1 VLIEKQLTS
10 PPEQFK
16 KTIPIASPVSGQC
29 VLLQHVNDDL
39 INVGAWGPG
48 LALTTASSKVVS
60 PFNATV
66 MKIDPLD
73 YSIEIKSSFGLKCRI
88 KYGLHTQMLHG
99 AQFLTQLRQGEQIKA
114 GAMLF
119 SVNSAWLKQQ
129 GVENICIMT
138 LLNAKALIGVLPT
151 HQKFVDAGSDTLLTL
166 YI

>member
-1 VLIEKQLTS
+1 MLIEKQLTK
-10 PPEQFK
+10 PPENFK
-16 KTIPIASPVSGQC
+16 KAIPIAAPVSGHC
-29 VLLQHVNDDL
+29 ILLQHVNDDL
-39 INVGAWGPG
+39 INAGAWGPG
-48 LALTTASSKVVS
+48 MALVTASSKVVS

-66 MKIDPLD
+66 VKIDPLD

-99 AQFLTQLRQGEQIKA
+99 AQFLTQLKRGEKIKA

-138 LLNAKALIGVLPT
+138 LLNATALLGVLPT
-151 HQKFVDAGSDTLLTL
+151 HQKFVDAYSDTFITL

>member
-1 VLIEKQLTS
+1 
-10 PPEQFK
+10 
-16 KTIPIASPVSGQC
+16 
-29 VLLQHVNDDL
+29 
-39 INVGAWGPG
+39 
-48 LALTTASSKVVS
+48 
-60 PFNATV
+60 
-66 MKIDPLD
+66 
-73 YSIEIKSSFGLKCRI
+73 
-88 KYGLHTQMLHG
+88 MLHG
-99 AQFLTQLRQGEQIKA
+99 AQFLTQLKQGEQIKA

>member
-1 VLIEKQLTS
+1 MLIEKQLTA

-16 KTIPIASPVSGQC
+16 KAIPIASPVSGQC

-48 LALTTASSKVVS
+48 LALVTASSKVVS

-88 KYGLHTQMLHG
+88 KYGLHTQMLCG
-99 AQFLTQLRQGEQIKA
+99 AQFLTPLKQGQQIKA

-138 LLNAKALIGVLPT
+138 LLNAKALLGVLPT